1 MVEEYSIMS
10 ETGELPPKGK
20 LRWNCRRGM
29 KELEVLLLPFLEYC
43 YDDFDS
49 AFQRQF
55 VRLLGFDDASLFS
68 WFMGYIRITA
78 KGTEI
83 FEITKVKAQELVRNF

>member
-1 MVEEYSIMS
+1 MKMKYTVKTVKLLISKKRGEKGGIM
-10 ETGELPPKGK
+10 ERLYK
-20 LRWNCRRGM
+20 LSFY
-29 KELEVLLLPFLEYC
+29 VFI
-43 YDDFDS
+43 
-49 AFQRQF
+49 
-55 VRLLGFDDASLFS
+55 FS